1 MKYIPKPSKL
11 IAIILSLF
19 LLAGVFAAWQIRE
32 ISQEIQ
38 AKFDGKR
45 WALPAVVYARPLELY
60 PGLNL
65 SPALFE
71 QELQLSG
78 YRVDK
83 IVDSPG
89 GYKRSG
95 NVFNLATR
103 EFNFPSGL
111 EPAKSLS
118 VEFQNN
124 YVHRIVSRLNQEDM
138 PFVRLD
144 PAKIGSFHPLVHEDR
159 IILQENQIPELLK
172 ETLMAVE
179 DKKFLTHNGISV
191 SGIARAFIANI
202 KAGKTVQGGS
212 TLTQQLV
219 KNFFLNRE
227 RTFSRKFR
235 EVIMAM
241 LLEYHYTK
249 EEILTA
255 YVNEVFLGQDGRRA
269 IHGFGLASQYYFRR
283 NLNDLSTAQI
293 ATLVGMVKGPS
304 YYNPLRNPENCLA
317 RRDSVLTIMLNE
329 NIIDREAYSS
339 AQSQPLSDTAP
350 RKGGFNRFPAFLELV
365 KRQLIKQYREEDLK
379 TGGLRILT
387 TLDPQVQFAAE
398 KQLVQS
404 LTDLSNSDNRP
415 DVDGAV
421 IITGRENGEIQAV
434 VGGKDTIRSGFNR
447 ALDANRPIG
456 SLIKPMVYLTA
467 LSNGYTLSTPL
478 SDTAIELEN
487 EGRAWKPKNY
497 DNIEHGQVALYTA
510 LAKSYNLAT
519 VRLGMT
525 VGLEN
530 VVKTL
535 EKMGFSY
542 TKKIYPSILLGS
554 LNMTPIEVTQV
565 YQTIASGGFYLPL
578 RAIQS
583 VFDNDGSLLTRYGL
597 QVEQR
602 FPPELMYL
610 INHCLQRVM
619 DEGTGQKLNTP
630 YDIKLAGKTGTT
642 NDLRDSWFAGYSGDK
657 MVVVW
662 LGNDDNQ
669 SIALTGSS
677 GALRVWGRIMES
689 LKAKTLTIPEP
700 EAIVW
705 RRIDVDTL
713 QPTHIFNRNS
723 TTLPFIGGAGFD
735 RELGN
740 YSLEKGLQQFENKAR
755 EVIDSL
761 DNIIK

>member
-1 MKYIPKPSKL
+1 MKYIPKLSKL
-11 IAIILSLF
+11 ISIVLILG
-19 LLAGVFAAWQIRE
+19 LLAGGFAAWQINE
-32 ISQEIQ
+32 ISHEIR

-60 PGLNL
+60 PGQSL
-65 SPALFE
+65 SPEIFE

-78 YRVDK
+78 YRVDN
-83 IVDSPG
+83 VVESPG

-95 NVFNLATR
+95 NVFTLATR
-103 EFNFPSGL
+103 EFKFPSGL
-111 EPAKSLS
+111 EPAKALS
-118 VEFQNN
+118 IEFQNN
-124 YVHRIVSRLNQEDM
+124 HVYRIVSQLNQKNL

-159 IILQENQIPELLK
+159 IILQEDQIPDLLK
-172 ETLMAVE
+172 KALMAVE
-179 DKKFLTHNGISV
+179 DKKFLTHNGISM
-191 SGIARAFIANI
+191 SGIARAFIANL

-235 EVIMAM
+235 EVVMAM

-249 EEILTA
+249 AEILTA

-283 NLNDLSTAQI
+283 NLNDLSIAQI

-317 RRDSVLTIMLNE
+317 RRDSVLSIMLAE
-329 NIIDREAYSS
+329 NIIDQKAYSS
-339 AQSQPLSDTAP
+339 AQSQPLSDTIP
-350 RKGGFNRFPAFLELV
+350 QKGGFNRFPAFLELV

-379 TGGLRILT
+379 TGGLKILT

-398 KQLVQS
+398 KQLAQA
-404 LTDLSNSDNRP
+404 LTNLSNDPDRP
-415 DVDGAV
+415 DVEGAV

-434 VGGKDTIRSGFNR
+434 VGGKDTIQSGFNR
-447 ALDANRPIG
+447 ALDASRPIG
-456 SLIKPMVYLTA
+456 SLIKPVVYLTA
-467 LSNGYTLSTPL
+467 LNTGYTLATPL

-487 EGRAWKPKNY
+487 EGLAWKPKNY
-497 DNIEHGQVALYTA
+497 DNIEHGQVALYAA

-519 VRLGMT
+519 VRLGMI

-535 EKMGFSY
+535 ANLGFSY
-542 TKKIYPSILLGS
+542 TEKVYPSLLLGS
-554 LNMTPIEVTQV
+554 LNMTPLEVTQI

-602 FPPELMYL
+602 FPPELIYL
-610 INHCLQRVM
+610 LNHCLQRVM
-619 DEGTGQKLNTP
+619 DEGTGQRLNRP
-630 YDIKLAGKTGTT
+630 DDLKLAGKTGTT

-669 SIALTGSS
+669 SISLTGSS

-689 LKAKTLTIPEP
+689 VKAKTLTIPEP

-723 TTLPFIGGAGFD
+723 TTLPFIGGTNLTGD
-735 RELGN
+735 GN
-740 YSLEKGLQQFENKAR
+740 SSSFETGLQQIESKAR
-755 EVIDSL
+755 EIIDSL
-761 DNIIK
+761 EIIK

>member
-1 MKYIPKPSKL
+1 MKFPPKLTKIFYAAL
-11 IAIILSLF
+11 ILF
-19 LLAGVFAAWQIRE
+19 LLAGAFAAWQIKG
-32 ISQEIQ
+32 ISDEIQ

-45 WALPAVVYARPLELY
+45 WALPAVVYARPLEIY
-60 PGLNL
+60 PGLSL
-65 SPALFE
+65 SPKMFE

-78 YRVDK
+78 YRVDRV
-83 IVDSPG
+83 VDSPG
-89 GYKRSG
+89 GYKRSADRFT
-95 NVFNLATR
+95 VATR
-103 EFNFPSGL
+103 EFSYSSGL
-111 EPAKSLS
+111 EPAQSLS
-118 VEFQNN
+118 IEFQNDH
-124 YVHRIVSRLNQEDM
+124 VFRIVSQLNQANL

-159 IILQENQIPELLK
+159 IILQEDQIPDLLK
-172 ETLMAVE
+172 KTLMAVE

-191 SGIARAFIANI
+191 SGITRAFIANI

-249 EEILTA
+249 PEILTA

-269 IHGFGLASQYYFRR
+269 IHGFGLASQYYFRK
-283 NLNDLSTAQI
+283 NLKDLSTAQI

-317 RRDSVLTIMLNE
+317 RRNSVLAIMLAE
-329 NIIDREAYSS
+329 NIIDQEAYSS
-339 AQSQPLSDTAP
+339 AKSQSLSDIAP
-350 RKGGFNRFPAFLELV
+350 LKGGFNRFPAFVELV

-379 TGGLRILT
+379 TGGLKILT

-398 KQLVQS
+398 QQLVQA
-404 LTDLSNSDNRP
+404 LADLDDNTNRP
-415 DVDGAV
+415 DVEGAV
-421 IITGRENGEIQAV
+421 IITGRETGEIQAV
-434 VGGKDTIRSGFNR
+434 VGGKDTIQSGFNR

-456 SLIKPMVYLTA
+456 SLIKPVVYLTA
-467 LSNGYTLSTPL
+467 LSTGYTLATPL

-487 EGRAWKPKNY
+487 EGLAWKPKNY
-497 DNIEHGQVALYTA
+497 DNVEHGQVALYTA

-519 VRLGMT
+519 VRMGMT
-525 VGLEN
+525 VGLDN
-530 VVKTL
+530 VVQTL
-535 EKMGFSY
+535 GKMGFPYNS
-542 TKKIYPSILLGS
+542 KVYPSLLLGS
-554 LNMTPIEVTQV
+554 LNMTPLEVTQV
-565 YQTIASGGFYLPL
+565 YQTIASGGFYQPL

-583 VFDNDGSLLTRYGL
+583 VFDNDGNLLTRYGL

-602 FPPELMYL
+602 FTPELMYL
-610 INHCLQRVM
+610 LNHGLQRVM
-619 DEGTGQKLNTP
+619 DEGTGQKLYTP
-630 YDIKLAGKTGTT
+630 NNIKLAGKTGTT

-669 SIALTGSS
+669 SINLTGSS
-677 GALRVWGRIMES
+677 GALRVWGRIMGA
-689 LKAKTLTIPEP
+689 LKAKSLAIPEP

-705 RRIDVDTL
+705 QRIDTETL

-723 TTLPFIGGAGFD
+723 TTLPFIGSAGLKKESNTF
-735 RELGN
+735 
-740 YSLEKGLQQFENKAR
+740 SLDSGLQQIENKAR

-761 DNIIK
+761 DNIMK

>member
-1 MKYIPKPSKL
+1 MKYIPKLSKL
-11 IAIILSLF
+11 ILIILIF
-19 LLAGVFAAWQIRE
+19 LLTAGSYTGWQIRE
-32 ISQEIQ
+32 ISNEIQ
-38 AKFDGKR
+38 TKFDGKR
-45 WALPAVVYARPLELY
+45 WELPAVVYARPLELY
-60 PGLNL
+60 PGMDL
-65 SPALFE
+65 SPEMFE

-83 IVDSPG
+83 VVENPG

-95 NVFNLATR
+95 DSFILATR

-111 EPAKSLS
+111 EPAKALN
-118 VEFQNN
+118 VQFYNN
-124 YVHRIVSRLNQEDM
+124 HVHSITSRLNQEKM

-159 IILQENQIPELLK
+159 IILKEDQIPELLK
-172 ETLMAVE
+172 KTLMAVE
-179 DKKFLTHNGISV
+179 DKKFLTHKGISV
-191 SGIARAFIANI
+191 SGIARAFIANM

-241 LLEYHYTK
+241 LLEYHYNK
-249 EEILTA
+249 AEILTA
-255 YVNEVFLGQDGRRA
+255 YINEVFLGQDGRRA

-283 NLNDLSTAQI
+283 NLNDLSTAQT

-304 YYNPLRNPENCLA
+304 YYNPLRNPENCLE
-317 RRDSVLTIMLNE
+317 RRDSVLSIMLAE
-329 NIIDREAYSS
+329 NIIDQKTYSS
-339 AQSQPLSDTAP
+339 AQSQPLSDVVP
-350 RKGGFNRFPAFLELV
+350 QKGGFNRFPAFLELV
-365 KRQLIKQYREEDLK
+365 KRQLIKQYKEEDLK
-379 TGGLRILT
+379 TGGLKILT
-387 TLDPQVQFAAE
+387 TLDPQVQFVAE
-398 KQLVQS
+398 KQLVQVLKGIS
-404 LTDLSNSDNRP
+404 SKDNRP
-415 DVDGAV
+415 DVEGAV
-421 IITGRENGEIQAV
+421 VITGRENGEVQAV
-434 VGGKDTIRSGFNR
+434 VGGKDTIHSGFNR

-456 SLIKPMVYLTA
+456 SLIKPVVYLTA
-467 LSNGYTLSTPL
+467 LGTGYTLATPL
-478 SDTAIELEN
+478 SDTSIELEN
-487 EGRAWKPKNY
+487 EGLAWKPKNY
-497 DNIEHGQVALYTA
+497 DNIEHGQVALYAA

-519 VRLGMT
+519 VQLGMT

-535 EKMGFSY
+535 DKIGFSY
-542 TKKIYPSILLGS
+542 TKKIYPSLLLGS
-554 LNMTPIEVTQV
+554 LNMTPLEVSQI

-583 VFDNDGSLLTRYGL
+583 VFDSDGNLLTRYGL

-602 FPPELMYL
+602 FPPEQMYL

-619 DEGTGQKLNTP
+619 EEGTGQRLKNLDNVR
-630 YDIKLAGKTGTT
+630 LAGKTGTT

-662 LGNDDNQ
+662 LGNDDNKPV
-669 SIALTGSS
+669 ALTGSS
-677 GALRVWGRIMES
+677 GALRVWGRIIDAV
-689 LKAKTLTIPEP
+689 KAKTLNIPEP

-723 TTLPFIGGAGFD
+723 TTLPFIGGTRLNTGQDSSSFD
-735 RELGN
+735 A
-740 YSLEKGLQQFENKAR
+740 GLQKLENKAR

-761 DNIIK
+761 DSIIK

>member
-1 MKYIPKPSKL
+1 MKFTPKLSKIFYTIL
-11 IAIILSLF
+11 I
-19 LLAGVFAAWQIRE
+19 LLLLVSVFSAWQIKGINDE
-32 ISQEIQ
+32 IR

-45 WALPAVVYARPLELY
+45 WSLPAVVYARPLELY
-60 PGLNL
+60 PGLDL
-65 SPALFE
+65 SPKMFE

-78 YRVDK
+78 YRVDE
-83 IVDSPG
+83 IVESPG
-89 GYKRSG
+89 GYRRSG
-95 NVFNLATR
+95 NIFTIATR
-103 EFNFPSGL
+103 EFSYSSGL
-111 EPAKSLS
+111 EAAKSLR
-118 VEFQNN
+118 VEFQNDH
-124 YVHRIVSRLNQEDM
+124 VIRIVSRLNQENV

-159 IILQENQIPELLK
+159 IILQEDQIPDLLK
-172 ETLMAVE
+172 KTLMAVE

-241 LLEYHYTK
+241 LLEYNYTK
-249 EEILTA
+249 SEILTA

-304 YYNPLRNPENCLA
+304 YYHPLRNPENCLA
-317 RRDSVLTIMLNE
+317 RRNSVLTIMHTE
-329 NIIDREAYSS
+329 NIIDQEAYSA
-339 AQSQPLSDTAP
+339 AQSQSLSDIAP
-350 RKGGFNRFPAFLELV
+350 LKGGFNRFPAFLELV
-365 KRQLIKQYREEDLK
+365 KRQLIKQYHEEDLR
-379 TGGLRILT
+379 TGGLKILT

-398 KQLVQS
+398 QQLVQA
-404 LTDLSNSDNRP
+404 LADLGDDTNRP
-415 DVDGAV
+415 DVDGAI
-421 IITGRENGEIQAV
+421 IITGRETGEIEAV
-434 VGGKDTIRSGFNR
+434 VGGKNSIHSGFNR

-456 SLIKPMVYLTA
+456 SLIKPVIYLTA
-467 LSNGYTLSTPL
+467 LSNGYTLATPL

-497 DNIEHGQVALYTA
+497 DDVEHGQVALYTA

-519 VRLGMT
+519 VRMGMT
-525 VGLEN
+525 IGLDN
-530 VVKTL
+530 VIQTL
-535 EKMGFSY
+535 AKMGFEYSS
-542 TKKIYPSILLGS
+542 KVYPSLLLGS
-554 LNMTPIEVTQV
+554 LNMTPLEVTQV
-565 YQTIASGGFYLPL
+565 YQTIASSGFYLPL

-583 VFDNDGSLLTRYGL
+583 VFDNNGSLLTRYGL

-602 FPPELMYL
+602 FTPELMYL
-610 INHCLQRVM
+610 LNHGLQRVM
-619 DEGTGQKLNTP
+619 AEGTGQKLNNP
-630 YDIKLAGKTGTT
+630 NNIKLAGKTGTT

-677 GALRVWGRIMES
+677 GALRVWGRIMEVV
-689 LKAKTLTIPEP
+689 KAKPLAIPEP

-705 RRIDVDTL
+705 RRIDIETL

-723 TTLPFIGGAGFD
+723 TTLPFIGGAGLK
-735 RELGN
+735 RESTDF
-740 YSLEKGLQQFENKAR
+740 SLDTGLQQIENKAR